1 MNYLIVNTS
10 NMRLQ
15 RITPQH
21 RLSVRK
27 RSLALLTV
35 AAAACF
41 LAPPALGQNPS
52 QRLFQ
57 RMLARV
63 AADDSLR
70 AAWSFSYDLHL
81 AGKYYLKNDS
91 AQVLEAWHIA
101 QTRDSLRAQRLS
113 RRDSGEAD
121 VVKRYEAPVK
131 IESRRRGPNHQ
142 TDDPLTAVIWELL
155 NHIKKDSKAQ
165 LLIDGETS
173 GRDGATNCV
182 VRFLAK
188 NRSGSLWINAQSAA
202 LERIEWA
209 YGKSIGFSSSGEKS
223 MIELAPVIEA
233 TMFPIRLVFNERART
248 LLRRSGTYTEIEV
261 MKFHRENIP

>member
-101 QTRDSLRAQRLS
+101 QTHDSLRTQRLS
-113 RRDSGEAD
+113 RQDRGKAD
-121 VVKRYEAPVK
+121 VVKRYEAPIKFV
-131 IESRRRGPNHQ
+131 SSRRGPNHQ
-142 TDDPLTAVIWELL
+142 TSDPLTAVIWELL

-165 LLIDGETS
+165 LLIDGETN
-173 GRDGATNCV
+173 GRDGARNYV
-182 VRFLAK
+182 MRFLAK
-188 NRSGSLWINAQSAA
+188 NRSGSLWINTQSAT

-209 YGKSIGFSSSGEKS
+209 YGKSMGFSSSGEKS

-233 TMFPIRLVFNERART
+233 TMYPVKIVFNERART
-248 LLRRSGTYTEIEV
+248 LLRRTGTYTEIET
-261 MKFHRENIP
+261 KNFQRENMP